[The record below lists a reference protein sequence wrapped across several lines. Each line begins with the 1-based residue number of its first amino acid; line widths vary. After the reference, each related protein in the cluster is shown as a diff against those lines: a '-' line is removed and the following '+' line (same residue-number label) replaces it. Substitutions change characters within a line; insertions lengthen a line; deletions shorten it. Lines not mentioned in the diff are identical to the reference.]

1 LELRNHLSAD
11 LIHVDLPRSEEHQ
24 LQLQVGQEVFAR
36 PRSSKVFLQKA
47 KKPLNGGPVEN
58 DWVI

>member
-1 LELRNHLSAD
+1 
-11 LIHVDLPRSEEHQ
+11 
-24 LQLQVGQEVFAR
+24 VGQEVFAR